1 MYNVDSILVY
11 AYVVH
16 WVQAIYYDNTK
27 ESIVANFTKRQ
38 LLTLSL
44 SLSLSLF
51 ALSKVVGVEI
61 NRLEVEK

>member
-44 SLSLSLF
+44 SLF